1 MQTSTTLKKSL
12 SWLQGSAITI
22 GSVIGA
28 GILVLPALTAQIA
41 GPGALLSWF
50 FMGILS
56 LPMISI
62 IGIMSAKYPNAGGIS
77 TYAGKGINSYCGQLS
92 SLFFVGAMPF
102 GMPITSLIDTTYLGA
117 FLGWS
122 SGMNHLAAAILITL
136 AILFNYRGIK
146 FSGMTQLIF
155 VLFILFILLFAI
167 YTSLPHIHRTAF
179 TPFFLHGFIPVLKSI
194 SLIFFAFTGWEIISN
209 LAEEFKNP
217 QRDIPLSLGISAIVI
232 NFLYIAII
240 IAIIGSEVY
249 LKTSPFTAMLTLISF
264 GSGNLAAGV
273 IGILGCLACYCPV
286 HTFFAGFSRVIYAQA
301 REHHLPAIF
310 AQLHPRFQTPANALL
325 SFLPICYLMLFLS
338 YFFSWNLQMFI
349 SISCTNFLMVYT
361 LGLLG
366 AARMLKNY
374 KFKFLA
380 YLSCIITG
388 ILFLFMGWYILY
400 PLLITI
406 IFSIKYS
413 HFLVPKRI

>member
-249 LKTSPFTAMLTLISF
+249 LKASPFTAMLTLFSF
-264 GSGNLAAGV
+264 GSGNLAAGI

-310 AQLHPRFQTPANALL
+310 CPA
-325 SFLPICYLMLFLS
+325 SSPLPNTC
-338 YFFSWNLQMFI
+338 
-349 SISCTNFLMVYT
+349 
-361 LGLLG
+361 
-366 AARMLKNY
+366 
-374 KFKFLA
+374 
-380 YLSCIITG
+380 
-388 ILFLFMGWYILY
+388 
-400 PLLITI
+400 
-406 IFSIKYS
+406 
-413 HFLVPKRI
+413 